1 MENKIDRRIKYVI
14 VLDTETAPMDKDAQ
28 GVEPY
33 NMLVYDV
40 GFAVCDKRG
49 NVYET
54 FSFVNY
60 DVYVC
65 EKSLMKSAYYADKI
79 PLY

>member
-28 GVEPY
+28 GVDPY

-40 GFAVCDKRG
+40 VFTCLCQIYWDSCVILLVHCGCV
-49 NVYET
+49 
-54 FSFVNY
+54 
-60 DVYVC
+60 
-65 EKSLMKSAYYADKI
+65 LI
-79 PLY
+79 LYLLVLC